1 MGVSPL
7 IGGYFNPSRISRR
20 VETAFEGMPGW
31 KLLWSFMGLSSVDR
45 LAYVIARDNAVSGVG
60 GVS

>member
-1 MGVSPL
+1 
-7 IGGYFNPSRISRR
+7 
-20 VETAFEGMPGW
+20 MPGW

-45 LAYVIARDNAVSGVG
+45 LAYVIAGDNAVSGVG

>member
-1 MGVSPL
+1 
-7 IGGYFNPSRISRR
+7 
-20 VETAFEGMPGW
+20 MPGW

-45 LAYVIARDNAVSGVG
+45 LSNVIARDNAVSGVG